1 VNSVTEIKKKKRW
14 TPKKESEMRW
24 IQKWMLYHSIRVC
37 WWATNEA
44 LSFQEGIRKRES
56 WSVTS
61 PLWPANLW
69 QGQAAYGW
77 FWDRRVPLSPLWK
90 TPSRKPCIAFHSAR
104 GDAQLSLTQGVLTVI
119 YYGPTPLLLQITL
132 VSFTQGFLSRGW
144 NSNAVMLKLV
154 FKYSQTFF

>member
-1 VNSVTEIKKKKRW
+1 MILSLNGKKDSMWTQWQRLKKKKRW

-90 TPSRKPCIAFHSAR
+90 TPSRKPCIAFHCTWWCSTQPYSGRAHRNILWSNSA
-104 GDAQLSLTQGVLTVI
+104 A
-119 YYGPTPLLLQITL
+119 PTNHFGQFHTGIL
-132 VSFTQGFLSRGW
+132 VTG
-144 NSNAVMLKLV
+144 LK
-154 FKYSQTFF
+154 